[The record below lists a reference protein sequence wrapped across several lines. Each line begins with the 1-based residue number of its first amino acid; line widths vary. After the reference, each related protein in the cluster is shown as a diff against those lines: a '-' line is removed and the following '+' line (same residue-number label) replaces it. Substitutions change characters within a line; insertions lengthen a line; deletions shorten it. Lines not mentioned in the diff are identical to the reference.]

1 MRKLLAGAVIAL
13 SLAGCA
19 QVAEP
24 PQPTDAELD
33 AYIREQQDQ
42 LWYEYGSPQFERPV
56 VPSVL
61 VEPNKYNDPD
71 ASCGAGV
78 LTLVDADG
86 GIMSVTPV
94 LSSEIA
100 QYECR
105 VGQMPYPAD
114 IAYYTPAQLGFIYD
128 YFHDVLVPCL
138 QTQGLSVGFTPTR
151 EEFTAAAGTVPW
163 DPYTDL
169 GADLPPSRADEI
181 RLRCAAMPDA
191 DFLEP

>member
-24 PQPTDAELD
+24 PQPTDAEFD
-33 AYIREQQDQ
+33 AYIREQQDL
-42 LWYEYGSPQFERPV
+42 LWYEYGSPQFERPAVESEVADFDDPVETGGCEMSSASMVIIADTGV
-56 VPSVL
+56 VETKLRVIAETAQYQCLVAALPYPSVI
-61 VEPNKYNDPD
+61 
-71 ASCGAGV
+71 G
-78 LTLVDADG
+78 
-86 GIMSVTPV
+86 
-94 LSSEIA
+94 
-100 QYECR
+100 
-105 VGQMPYPAD
+105 
-114 IAYYTPAQLGFIYD
+114 YYTPAQLGFLYD

-138 QTQGLSVGFTPTR
+138 QAQGLSVGFTPTR

-163 DPYTDL
+163 DPYTEL

>member
-13 SLAGCA
+13 SLTGCA
-19 QVAEP
+19 QVDEP

-33 AYIREQQDQ
+33 AYIREQQDL

-56 VPSVL
+56 VQSVL
-61 VEPNKYNDPD
+61 VEPNEYNDLN

-78 LTLVDADG
+78 LTVVDADG
-86 GIMSVTPV
+86 GIVSVTPV
-94 LSSEIA
+94 LSSEIE

-105 VGQMPYPAD
+105 VGQMLYPAD
-114 IAYYTPAQLGFIYD
+114 VDYYTPAQLGFIYD

-163 DPYTDL
+163 DPYTQL
-169 GADLPPSRADEI
+169 GANLPPSRADEI